1 MSKRTQSIRSMFA
14 AGGEASEGEF
24 DRQSTGRVPSGAVRS
39 LKDTFSEVERE
50 NELLKQQIAE
60 GASSVDLDPSVIDAS
75 PFPDRF
81 SDQSAEAYKSL
92 KASIAESGQ
101 EIPILVRPHPSAEGR
116 FQTAYGHRR
125 VRVALDLGTTVK
137 AIVREMSDEKLALAQ
152 GLENSPREDLS
163 FIERASFALN
173 LETSGV
179 ARAVIQQA
187 LSIDRAEVSKLISV
201 AQAIPDWLVS
211 AIGRAPKIGRGRWQ
225 ELADLLKE
233 ANAEPKARKALGEKA
248 FAHKDTDARFQ
259 SVVRYLK
266 RIERNDGADNGKS
279 TARASDGKEIATLTV
294 SAKRCKIE
302 IDRKR
307 NEAFADFVMEQ
318 LPGLYQSFKSRSETE
333 G

>member
-1 MSKRTQSIRSMFA
+1 MEGRDLSKRSQSFRAMLAESDTEVQPI
-14 AGGEASEGEF
+14 
-24 DRQSTGRVPSGAVRS
+24 TRVPAGAVRT
-39 LKDTFSEVERE
+39 LRDTFSEVERE
-50 NELLKQQIAE
+50 NELLRQQIAE
-60 GASSVDLDPSVIDAS
+60 GASSVDLDPSTIDPS

-81 SDQSAEAYKSL
+81 ADQSAEAYKAL

-125 VRVALDLGTTVK
+125 VRVALDLGIAVK
-137 AIVREMSDEKLALAQ
+137 AIVREMNDEKLALAQ

-173 LETSGV
+173 LEASGV

-201 AQAIPDWLVS
+201 AQAIPDWLVG
-211 AIGRAPKIGRGRWQ
+211 AVGRAPKIGRGRWQ

-233 ANAEPKARKALGEKA
+233 PKAEAKAREALEEKA

-259 SVVRYLK
+259 AVVRHLK
-266 RIERNDGADNGKS
+266 RVDTKDAVGRANPV
-279 TARASDGKEIATLTV
+279 ARASDGREIATLTI
-294 SAKRCKIE
+294 SAKQCRIE

-307 NEAFADFVMEQ
+307 DEAFADYVMGQ
-318 LPGLYQSFKSRSETE
+318 LPGLYESFKSRSKTE